1 MTAVIVIAVE
11 MGLLSLHILSGNLIL
26 ILISH
31 SNDFSASILCEEY
44 DCSPPPAFSVKMGG
58 CLCHS

>member
-1 MTAVIVIAVE
+1 MTAFIVIAVE

-31 SNDFSASILCEEY
+31 SNDFSAPILCEGLLYYGEIWEIEMREEEY
-44 DCSPPPAFSVKMGG
+44 YWS
-58 CLCHS
+58 